1 MTELFSNENIF
12 ISATVSNQN
21 EAIEKAGQ
29 ALVSSGAVTDA
40 YIQAMKD
47 REQVVSTFMGNGL
60 AIPHGTDEAKASVL
74 QSGLTL
80 LQIPEGIDW
89 DGEEV
94 KVVVGI
100 AGKDGEHLDL
110 LSKIAITFSEEENV
124 ERIVNA
130 KSAEEIKQ
138 VFEEADA

>member
-1 MTELFSNENIF
+1 
-12 ISATVSNQN
+12 
-21 EAIEKAGQ
+21 
-29 ALVSSGAVTDA
+29 
-40 YIQAMKD
+40 MKE
-47 REQVVSTFMGNGL
+47 REQLVSTFMGNGL
-60 AIPHGTDEAKASVL
+60 AIPHGTDEAKGDVL
-74 QSGLTL
+74 ASGLTL
-80 LQIPEGIDW
+80 LLIPEGVDW
-89 DGEEV
+89 NGETV

-124 ERIVNA
+124 DRIVNA

>member
-12 ISATVSNQN
+12 INATVSNQN